1 MITLKPLTKE
11 DLVFLLEVRN
21 NDSTRF
27 YLEDDSI
34 FNLKQCEEW
43 FELLISPWYIIEINN
58 IRVGYI
64 RTNGDEIGCDI
75 HPSYRRKGYARMA
88 YKEYLKSI
96 KYATLKVFNDNFVK
110 ELYKQLGF
118 IVIGKIEM
126 IRGREYLKMEYNG

>member
-96 KYATLKVFNDNFVK
+96 KYATLKVFNDNFAK

>member
-58 IRVGYI
+58 IRVNNKFFI
-64 RTNGDEIGCDI
+64 LFLI
-75 HPSYRRKGYARMA
+75 
-88 YKEYLKSI
+88 YKC
-96 KYATLKVFNDNFVK
+96 
-110 ELYKQLGF
+110 
-118 IVIGKIEM
+118 
-126 IRGREYLKMEYNG
+126 